1 MVCQNLMIDLDQ
13 KQQKLN
19 IKKRNTY
26 KCAYALYEGR
36 QLILNAF
43 KSGIFQMKEKQEK
56 QGKG

>member
-1 MVCQNLMIDLDQ
+1 MPDFNGRSRP
-13 KQQKLN
+13 KTAEAKY
-19 IKKRNTY
+19 KKRNTY

>member
-1 MVCQNLMIDLDQ
+1 MPDFNGRSRP
-13 KQQKLN
+13 KTAEAKY
-19 IKKRNTY
+19 KKRNTY
-26 KCAYALYEGR
+26 KCTYALYEGR

>member
-1 MVCQNLMIDLDQ
+1 MVLMIDLDQ